1 MPEESNDK
9 PLVSKKGIV
18 IDLFLTI
25 LFFVYMFFVLKPHV
39 PSEDPI
45 AVTMVAG
52 MTSFCMSGVFWMA
65 ASMFRVTLVDYN
77 RSKEK

>member
-1 MPEESNDK
+1 MSEESNDK
-9 PLVSKKGIV
+9 PLISKKGLV
-18 IDLFLTI
+18 IDRFLTI
-25 LFFVYMFFVLKPHV
+25 LFFAYMFFVLKPHV

-45 AVTMVAG
+45 AVTIVAG

-77 RSKEK
+77 RNKEK

>member
-1 MPEESNDK
+1 MSDESEK

-45 AVTMVAG
+45 AVTIVAG

>member
-1 MPEESNDK
+1 MSEEPNDK
-9 PLVSKKGIV
+9 PLISKKGLV

-25 LFFVYMFFVLKPHV
+25 LFFAYMFFVLKPHV

-45 AVTMVAG
+45 AVTIVAG

-77 RSKEK
+77 RNKEK